1 MEFVAGLKFCGGG
14 RVLLDFGNG
23 KLQDVHV
30 SMTLG
35 QLAVRGNDSV
45 ALIFYAERS
54 GLAAGPSKAAEKKRS
69 IKKLETIE
77 EDDLESTDCECE
89 GQSSESD
96 GERASFG
103 EGECVSAEAS
113 EGLQM
118 SWRL

>member
-1 MEFVAGLKFCGGG
+1 
-14 RVLLDFGNG
+14 LLDFGDG
-23 KLQDVHV
+23 RLQDVHV

-35 QLAVRGNDSV
+35 QLAVRGDDSV

-54 GLAAGPSKAAEKKRS
+54 GLTAGSLRAVEKKRS

-77 EDDLESTDCECE
+77 EDDSESTDCDGD

-103 EGECVSAEAS
+103 EDERVSMEAS
-113 EGLQM
+113 EGPQM
-118 SWRL
+118 TWRL